1 MRLAGSSPGGPTCPS
16 SLDKTALSS
25 LGAASFG
32 APIALGVMACKEGQE
47 GGIWAERPSDALP
60 SPPAVHTCS
69 VFPLLLCT
77 LGVCNF
83 LLFQGSPSL
92 FSSRCGRVVSV
103 LKEPPWYPWGPDLAL
118 DRVLSQGA
126 LTGDSPQPPALPGQA
141 SLTSESCFFPLL
153 TLRLYRGK
161 QGPSHTAESARGSF
175 PAWPILFLCVPTKE
189 AQGSHPTPG
198 EEESPALTHLSGHG
212 VALIHRPPHWP

>member
-1 MRLAGSSPGGPTCPS
+1 MYGQKGP
-16 SLDKTALSS
+16 L
-25 LGAASFG
+25 
-32 APIALGVMACKEGQE
+32 M
-47 GGIWAERPSDALP
+47 P
-60 SPPAVHTCS
+60 SP
-69 VFPLLLCT
+69 PLLLCT
-77 LGVCNF
+77 LAVCFPCFCAHLECVIFCFSKEAPPFSARGV
-83 LLFQGSPSL
+83 
-92 FSSRCGRVVSV
+92 V

-141 SLTSESCFFPLL
+141 SLTSELCFFPLL

-161 QGPSHTAESARGSF
+161 QGPSHTAESAQGSF

>member
-1 MRLAGSSPGGPTCPS
+1 MRPAGSSPGGPTCPS

-32 APIALGVMACKEGQE
+32 PPIAWGVMACKEGQE
-47 GGIWAERPSDALP
+47 GGVWAERPSDALP

-77 LGVCNF
+77 LAVCSS

-92 FSSRCGRVVSV
+92 FSSRCCRVVSI

-118 DRVLSQGA
+118 DRLPVSG
-126 LTGDSPQPPALPGQA
+126 SPDRGQPPAPGPSWPCLTYLRVVLLPTPDSA
-141 SLTSESCFFPLL
+141 SLQRETGAVTYS
-153 TLRLYRGK
+153 
-161 QGPSHTAESARGSF
+161 
-175 PAWPILFLCVPTKE
+175 
-189 AQGSHPTPG
+189 
-198 EEESPALTHLSGHG
+198 
-212 VALIHRPPHWP
+212 

>member
-1 MRLAGSSPGGPTCPS
+1 MFQLNPRLPYLPSWGPCYLFLLSHPLRNRNEAGWFLPRGPTCPS

-32 APIALGVMACKEGQE
+32 APIALGVMAYKEGQE
-47 GGIWAERPSDALP
+47 GGVWAERPSDALP

-77 LGVCNF
+77 LAVCSS

-92 FSSRCGRVVSV
+92 FSLRCCRVVSV

-118 DRVLSQGA
+118 DRVPVSG
-126 LTGDSPQPPALPGQA
+126 SPD
-141 SLTSESCFFPLL
+141 
-153 TLRLYRGK
+153 R
-161 QGPSHTAESARGSF
+161 
-175 PAWPILFLCVPTKE
+175 
-189 AQGSHPTPG
+189 
-198 EEESPALTHLSGHG
+198 
-212 VALIHRPPHWP
+212 